1 MGLQAE
7 RDPQRQLGM
16 LADISLELAQDLD
29 IGRILVGIVERS
41 MALSGAQ
48 YGAAVTLTIDG
59 HIEDFLHRGLSPEEV
74 SLLPHLPEGKGLLGA
89 VLEERGVI
97 RADDLATHPAS
108 IGFPTAHVPMKA
120 FLGIPLIHAGELVG
134 ALYLTKTPEEPP
146 FTRDDEAFLKIL
158 ATMAAVGIANSRLLN
173 AESERA
179 ERGSLL
185 RAIASRV
192 RRSLDVNEVLAATV
206 QALGRAASVERCFIR
221 LVERP
226 GKQWRLGPIAFEW
239 DAPEIPSLNVD
250 SDLQYPVTMLA
261 AMTRA
266 TQWSDD
272 ITRDDRLRDPAVGV
286 GADELIRM
294 GATAILSTPLEWGDE
309 LLGVVTFHAQLPR
322 KWTQADIALI
332 EAAAREVAI
341 AIDHARRYRQ
351 AVQTAEK
358 LRELD
363 QMRSDF
369 VSMVSHEL
377 RSPMTVVAGIADI
390 LENRAD
396 RLAPEQSKE
405 LILTLG
411 REARRLRRLVSEVLD
426 LEAIDQGRMELH
438 RSTVDLVGLVRE
450 AVADA
455 VEPHRT
461 KVETKLEG
469 AIISVDPDRVKQVLL
484 NLISNAAKFS
494 EPDRPIRVTI
504 DTQDDGFQLSVI
516 DEGQGIAD
524 DHLGRLF
531 QRFTR
536 LDVEKRVAGSGLGL
550 YLSKRI
556 VEQHGG
562 RIWVDSE
569 LGAGSTFTFTLPR

>member
-1 MGLQAE
+1 LQAE

-41 MALSGAQ
+41 MALSGAR
-48 YGAAVTLTIDG
+48 YGAAVTLTLDG

-74 SLLPHLPEGKGLLGA
+74 SLLPHLPEGKGLLGEVLHERA
-89 VLEERGVI
+89 VVRVHDI
-97 RADDLATHPAS
+97 ADHPAS

-120 FLGIPLIHAGELVG
+120 FVGIPFIHGGQLVG
-134 ALYLTKTPEEPP
+134 ALYLTKTPDDPP
-146 FTRDDEAFLKIL
+146 FTQDDEDFIKIL
-158 ATMAAVGIANSRLLN
+158 ATMAAVGIANARLLN

-185 RAIASRV
+185 RDIASRV

-206 QALGRAASVERCFIR
+206 QALGRAANVERCFIR
-221 LVERP
+221 LVEQP

-239 DAPEIPSLNVD
+239 DAPEIPSLEPD
-250 SDLQYPVTMLA
+250 SELQYPVTMLA

-266 TQWSDD
+266 TQWSED
-272 ITRDDRLRDPAVGV
+272 ITRDDRLRDPAVSV
-286 GADELIRM
+286 GANELIRL
-294 GATAILSTPLEWGDE
+294 GTTAILSTPLEWGDE
-309 LLGVVTFHAQLPR
+309 LLGVVTFHSQFPR
-322 KWTQADIALI
+322 RWTLSDIAMI

-341 AIDHARRYRQ
+341 AIDHARRYRE

-358 LRELD
+358 LRGLD

-396 RLAPEQSKE
+396 RVSPEQNKE
-405 LILTLG
+405 LIQTLG

-426 LEAIDQGRMELH
+426 LEAIDQGRMDLH
-438 RSTVDLVGLVRE
+438 RSMVDLVELVRE

-461 KVETKLEG
+461 RVETMLEG
-469 AIISVDPDRVKQVLL
+469 AMVSVDPDRVKQVLL

-494 EPDRPIRVTI
+494 EPDSPIQVTI
-504 DTQDDGFQLSVI
+504 DTRDDCFEVCI
-516 DEGQGIAD
+516 VDEGEGIAD
-524 DHLGRLF
+524 DQLGRLF

-536 LDVEKRVAGSGLGL
+536 LDAERRIPGSGLGL
-550 YLSKRI
+550 YLSRQI

-562 RIWVDSE
+562 RIRVESK
-569 LGAGSTFTFTLPR
+569 LGAGSTFSFTLPR

>member
-1 MGLQAE
+1 MPDQ
-7 RDPQRQLGM
+7 
-16 LADISLELAQDLD
+16 
-29 IGRILVGIVERS
+29 
-41 MALSGAQ
+41 
-48 YGAAVTLTIDG
+48 
-59 HIEDFLHRGLSPEEV
+59 
-74 SLLPHLPEGKGLLGA
+74 
-89 VLEERGVI
+89 
-97 RADDLATHPAS
+97 
-108 IGFPTAHVPMKA
+108 
-120 FLGIPLIHAGELVG
+120 
-134 ALYLTKTPEEPP
+134 PP
-146 FTRDDEAFLKIL
+146 FTQDDEDFVKIL
-158 ATMAAVGIANSRLLN
+158 ASMAAVGIENARLLN

-206 QALGRAASVERCFIR
+206 QALGRAANVERCFIR
-221 LVERP
+221 LVEEP
-226 GKQWRLGPIAFEW
+226 GKQWRLGSIAFEW
-239 DAPEIPSLNVD
+239 DAPEIPALTAD

-266 TQWSDD
+266 TQWSED
-272 ITRDDRLRDPAVGV
+272 ITRDDRLRDPTSGI
-286 GADELIRM
+286 GATELIRL
-294 GATAILSTPLEWGDE
+294 GTTAILSTPLEWGDE
-309 LLGVVTFHAQLPR
+309 LLGVVTFHSQFPR
-322 KWTQADIALI
+322 KWTQSDIALI

-341 AIDHARRYRQ
+341 AIDHARRYRE

-396 RLAPEQSKE
+396 RLAPDQSKE
-405 LILTLG
+405 LIETLG

-426 LEAIDQGRMELH
+426 LEMIDQGRMELH
-438 RSTVDLVGLVRE
+438 RSEVEIVDLIRE
-450 AVADA
+450 AVSDA

-461 KVETKLEG
+461 KVEATLE
-469 AIISVDPDRVKQVLL
+469 AATMSVDADRIKQVLI

-494 EPDRPIRVTI
+494 EPDQAIRVAIEGDDVACTI
-504 DTQDDGFQLSVI
+504 SVI
-516 DEGQGIAD
+516 DTGIGIPED
-524 DHLGRLF
+524 QMGRLF

-536 LDVEKRVAGSGLGL
+536 LDVERRIPGSGLGL
-550 YLSKRI
+550 YLSRQI

-562 RIWVDSE
+562 KIWVESR
-569 LGAGSTFTFTLPR
+569 LGEGSIFTFTLPR

>member
-1 MGLQAE
+1 M
-7 RDPQRQLGM
+7 
-16 LADISLELAQDLD
+16 S
-29 IGRILVGIVERS
+29 
-41 MALSGAQ
+41 
-48 YGAAVTLTIDG
+48 
-59 HIEDFLHRGLSPEEV
+59 
-74 SLLPHLPEGKGLLGA
+74 
-89 VLEERGVI
+89 
-97 RADDLATHPAS
+97 
-108 IGFPTAHVPMKA
+108 A
-120 FLGIPLIHAGELVG
+120 FLGIPLIHAGQLVG
-134 ALYLTKTPEEPP
+134 ALYLTKQPEQPP
-146 FTRDDEAFLKIL
+146 FTQEDEDFIKIL
-158 ATMAAVGIANSRLLN
+158 ASMAAVGIENSRLLN

-206 QALGRAASVERCFIR
+206 QALGRAANVERCFIR
-221 LVERP
+221 LVEEP
-226 GKQWRLGPIAFEW
+226 GRQWKLGPIAFEW
-239 DAPEIPSLNVD
+239 DAPEIPRLGAD

-261 AMTRA
+261 AMTRS
-266 TQWSDD
+266 TQWSED
-272 ITRDDRLRDPAVGV
+272 ITRDDRLSDPALGV
-286 GADELIRM
+286 GANELIRM
-294 GATAILSTPLEWGDE
+294 GTTAILSTPLEWGDE
-309 LLGVVTFHAQLPR
+309 LLGVVTFHSQFSR
-322 KWTQADIALI
+322 KWTQSDIALI

-341 AIDHARRYRQ
+341 AIDHARRYRE

-396 RLAPEQSKE
+396 RLSPEQSKE

-438 RSTVDLVGLVRE
+438 RASVDLVSLVRE
-450 AVADA
+450 SVADA

-461 KVETKLEG
+461 KVETVLEG
-469 AIISVDPDRVKQVLL
+469 AMVSVDPDRIKQVLL

-494 EPDRPIRVTI
+494 EPDRGIRVTM
-504 DTQDDGFQLSVI
+504 DTADDGFKVSVI
-516 DEGQGIAD
+516 DHGEGIPEDQ
-524 DHLGRLF
+524 LGRLF

-536 LDVEKRVAGSGLGL
+536 LDVEKRIPGSGLGL
-550 YLSKRI
+550 YLSKQI

-562 RIWVDSE
+562 RIGVESK
-569 LGAGSTFTFTLPR
+569 LGEGSTFTFTLPR

>member
-1 MGLQAE
+1 VQAE
-7 RDPQRQLGM
+7 RDPQRQLRM

-41 MALSGAQ
+41 MALTGAR
-48 YGAAVTLTIDG
+48 YGAAVTLTLDG
-59 HIEDFLHRGLSPEEV
+59 HIENFLHRGLTPEEV

-89 VLEERGVI
+89 VLEDRSVI
-97 RADDLATHPAS
+97 RVEDIAEHASS

-120 FLGIPLIHAGELVG
+120 FLGIPLQHAGQLVG
-134 ALYLTKTPEEPP
+134 ALYLTKPPEEPS
-146 FTRDDEAFLKIL
+146 FTQDDEDFIQIL
-158 ATMAAVGIANSRLLN
+158 ASMAAVGIENSRLLN

-192 RRSLDVNEVLAATV
+192 RRSLDVTEVLAATV
-206 QALGRAASVERCFIR
+206 QALGRAANVERCFIR
-221 LVERP
+221 LVEEP

-239 DAPEIPSLNVD
+239 DAPEIPALTAD

-266 TQWSDD
+266 TQWSED
-272 ITRDDRLRDPAVGV
+272 ITRDDRLRDPAAGI
-286 GADELIRM
+286 GATELIRM
-294 GATAILSTPLEWGDE
+294 GTTAILSTPLEWGDE
-309 LLGVVTFHAQLPR
+309 LLGVVTFHSQFPR
-322 KWTQADIALI
+322 KWSQSDIALI

-341 AIDHARRYRQ
+341 AIDHARRYRE

-396 RLAPEQSKE
+396 RLTPDQSNE
-405 LILTLG
+405 LIETLG

-438 RSTVDLVGLVRE
+438 RSVVEIVDLIRE

-461 KVETKLEG
+461 KVETTLKAANLN
-469 AIISVDPDRVKQVLL
+469 VDPDRIKQVLI

-494 EPDRPIRVTI
+494 EADRPIRVMI
-504 DTQDDGFQLSVI
+504 DGNEEVCRVSVI
-516 DEGQGIAD
+516 DNGEGIPEDQM
-524 DHLGRLF
+524 GRLF

-536 LDVEKRVAGSGLGL
+536 LDVERRIPGSGLGL
-550 YLSKRI
+550 YLSKQI

-562 RIWVDSE
+562 KIWVESTV
-569 LGAGSTFTFTLPR
+569 GKGSTFTFTLPR

>member
-1 MGLQAE
+1 VQAE
-7 RDPQRQLGM
+7 RDPQRQLRM
-16 LADISLELAQDLD
+16 LADIGLELAQDLD

-41 MALSGAQ
+41 MALTGAR
-48 YGAAVTLTIDG
+48 YGAAVTLALDG
-59 HIEDFLHRGLSPEEV
+59 HIENFLHRGLSPEEV

-89 VLEERGVI
+89 VLEGRQALRV
-97 RADDLATHPAS
+97 DDIASHPAS
-108 IGFPTAHVPMKA
+108 IGFPTDHVSMLA
-120 FLGIPLIHAGELVG
+120 FLGVPLMHAGQLVG
-134 ALYLTKTPEEPP
+134 ALYLTKPPGDPP
-146 FTRDDEAFLKIL
+146 FTQEDEEFIHIL
-158 ATMAAVGIANSRLLN
+158 ASMAAVGIENSRLLN

-206 QALGRAASVERCFIR
+206 QALGRAANVERCFIR
-221 LVERP
+221 LVEEP

-239 DAPEIPSLNVD
+239 DAPEIPRLAANSE
-250 SDLQYPVTMLA
+250 LQYPVTMLA

-266 TQWSDD
+266 TQWSED
-272 ITRDDRLRDPAVGV
+272 ITRDDRLNDPALGV
-286 GADELIRM
+286 GANELIRM
-294 GATAILSTPLEWGDE
+294 GTTAILSTPLEWGDE
-309 LLGVVTFHAQLPR
+309 LLGVVTFHSQFPR
-322 KWTQADIALI
+322 RWTHSDIALI

-341 AIDHARRYRQ
+341 AIDHARRYRE

-396 RLAPEQSKE
+396 RLSPEQNKE
-405 LILTLG
+405 LVLTLG

-438 RSTVDLVGLVRE
+438 RSTIDLVGLLRE
-450 AVADA
+450 SIADA

-461 KVETKLEG
+461 KLETELEG
-469 AIISVDPDRVKQVLL
+469 AMASVDPDRVKQVVL

-494 EPDRPIRVTI
+494 EPDRPIVVRMET
-504 DTQDDGFQLSVI
+504 DHDGYRISVI
-516 DEGQGIAD
+516 DRGRGIPED
-524 DHLGRLF
+524 QMNKLF
-531 QRFTR
+531 QRFAR
-536 LDVEKRVAGSGLGL
+536 LDGEKRIPGSGLGL
-550 YLSKRI
+550 YLSKQI

-562 RIWVDSE
+562 RIEVASSPGE
-569 LGAGSTFTFTLPR
+569 GATFSFTLPR

>member
-1 MGLQAE
+1 MQAE

-29 IGRILVGIVERS
+29 VGRVLAGIVERS
-41 MALSGAQ
+41 MALSGAR
-48 YGAAVTLTIDG
+48 YGAAVTLTLDG
-59 HIEDFLHRGLSPEEV
+59 NIEDFLHRGLSPEEV
-74 SLLPHLPEGKGLLGA
+74 ALLPHLPEGKGLLGA
-89 VLEERGVI
+89 VLRDRAVI
-97 RADDLATHPAS
+97 RIENLAEHASS

-120 FLGIPLIHAGELVG
+120 FLGVPLLQAGRLVG
-134 ALYLTKTPEEPP
+134 ALYLTKPPESPP
-146 FTRDDEAFLKIL
+146 FTQEDEDLIKIL
-158 ATMAAVGIANSRLLN
+158 ATMAAVGIENARLLN

-206 QALGRAASVERCFIR
+206 QALGRAANVERCFIR
-221 LVERP
+221 LVELP
-226 GKQWRLGPIAFEW
+226 GKDWRLGKIAFEW
-239 DAPEIPSLNVD
+239 IAPGIPSLETESEV
-250 SDLQYPVTMLA
+250 QHPITMLA

-266 TQWSDD
+266 TQWSEDLA
-272 ITRDDRLRDPAVGV
+272 RDDRLRDPAVGM
-286 GADELIRM
+286 GAKGLIRL
-294 GATAILSTPLEWGDE
+294 ATAAALSTPLEWGDE
-309 LLGVVTFHAQLPR
+309 LLGVVTFHSETSR
-322 KWTQADIALI
+322 KWTPADIALI

-341 AIDHARRYRQ
+341 AIDHARRYHE

-358 LRELD
+358 LRDLD

-426 LEAIDQGRMELH
+426 LEAIDQSRMELH
-438 RSTVDLVGLVRE
+438 RSAVDLVGLVRE

-461 KVETKLEG
+461 SVQTKLEE
-469 AIISVDPDRVKQVLL
+469 AMTMVDPDRVKQVLL

-494 EPDRPIRVTI
+494 EPDRPIHVTI
-504 DTQDDGFQLSVI
+504 DEHDDELRVCVI
-516 DEGQGIAD
+516 DEGEGIAD
-524 DHLGRLF
+524 DQLPRLF
-531 QRFTR
+531 QRFSR
-536 LDVEKRVAGSGLGL
+536 LDVERKVPGSGLGL
-550 YLSKRI
+550 YLSRQI

-562 RIWVDSE
+562 RIWVESR
-569 LGAGSTFTFTLPR
+569 LGHGSAFSFTLPR

>member
-1 MGLQAE
+1 
-7 RDPQRQLGM
+7 M
-16 LADISLELAQDLD
+16 LADIGLELAQDLD

-41 MALSGAQ
+41 MALSGAA
-48 YGAAVTLTIDG
+48 YGAAVTLTLDG
-59 HIEDFLHRGLSPEEV
+59 QIENFLHRGLTPEEV
-74 SLLPHLPEGKGLLGA
+74 ALLPHLPEGKGLLGA
-89 VLEERGVI
+89 VLQERAVI
-97 RADDLATHPAS
+97 RVDDIAEHPAS

-120 FLGIPLIHAGELVG
+120 FLGIPLMHAGQLVG
-134 ALYLTKTPEEPP
+134 ALYLTKVPESPP
-146 FTRDDEAFLKIL
+146 FTQEDEDLFKLL
-158 ATMAAVGIANSRLLN
+158 ATMAAVGIENSRLLN

-192 RRSLDVNEVLAATV
+192 RRSLDVNEVLSATV
-206 QALGRAASVERCFIR
+206 QALGRAANVERCFIR
-221 LVERP
+221 LVEQP
-226 GKQWRLGPIAFEW
+226 GKQWKLGPIAFEW
-239 DAPEIPSLNVD
+239 DAPEIPKLPVD

-272 ITRDDRLRDPAVGV
+272 ITRDDRLRDPSVTV
-286 GADELIRM
+286 GANELIRM
-294 GATAILSTPLEWGDE
+294 GTTAVLSTPLEWGDE
-309 LLGVVTFHAQLPR
+309 LLGVVTFHSQFPR
-322 KWTQADIALI
+322 KWTQSDVALI

-341 AIDHARRYRQ
+341 AIDHARRYRE

-358 LRELD
+358 LRDLD

-396 RLAPEQSKE
+396 RLSPEQSKE

-438 RSTVDLVGLVRE
+438 RAAVDLVALVRE

-455 VEPHRT
+455 VEPKRT
-461 KVETKLEG
+461 VVETELEQ
-469 AIISVDPDRVKQVLL
+469 AMIDVDPDRVKQVLL

-494 EPDRPIRVTI
+494 EPDSPIHVTI
-504 DTQDDGFQLSVI
+504 DPHEVGFKVCVV
-516 DEGQGIAD
+516 DEGEGIPEGE
-524 DHLGRLF
+524 LGRLF

-536 LDVEKRVAGSGLGL
+536 LDVERRIPGSGLGL
-550 YLSKRI
+550 YLSRQI

-562 RIWVDSE
+562 TIWVDSE
-569 LGAGSTFTFTLPR
+569 LGRGSTFSFTLPR

>member
-1 MGLQAE
+1 MQTE
-7 RDPQRQLGM
+7 RDPQRQLRM
-16 LADISLELAQDLD
+16 LADISLGLAQDLD

-41 MALSGAQ
+41 MALTGAH
-48 YGAAVTLTIDG
+48 YGAAVTLTLDG
-59 HIEDFLHRGLSPEEV
+59 SIENFLHRGLTPEEV
-74 SLLPHLPEGKGLLGA
+74 ALLPHLPHGEGLLGA
-89 VLEERGVI
+89 VLEERAVI
-97 RADDLATHPAS
+97 RVDDIASHPAS

-120 FLGIPLIHAGELVG
+120 FLGIPLQHATQLVG
-134 ALYLTKTPEEPP
+134 ALYLTKPPGEPP
-146 FTRDDEAFLKIL
+146 FTQEDEDFILIL
-158 ATMAAVGIANSRLLN
+158 ASMAAVGIENSRLLN

-192 RRSLDVNEVLAATV
+192 RRSLDVTEVLAATV
-206 QALGRAASVERCFIR
+206 QALGRAANVERCFIR
-221 LVERP
+221 LVEEP

-239 DAPEIPSLNVD
+239 DAPDIPALALD
-250 SDLQYPVTMLA
+250 SDLQYPITMLA
-261 AMTRA
+261 AMTRSS
-266 TQWSDD
+266 QWSED
-272 ITRDDRLRDPAVGV
+272 ITRDERLREPAVGMD
-286 GADELIRM
+286 ASELIRM
-294 GATAILSTPLEWGDE
+294 GTTAILSTPLEWGDE
-309 LLGVVTFHAQLPR
+309 LLGVVTFHSQFPR
-322 KWTQADIALI
+322 KWTQSDIALI

-341 AIDHARRYRQ
+341 AIDHARRYRE

-396 RLAPEQSKE
+396 RLSPDQSKE
-405 LILTLG
+405 LIDTLG

-438 RSTVDLVGLVRE
+438 RSTVDLVALVRE
-450 AVADA
+450 SVADA
-455 VEPHRT
+455 GEPQRT
-461 KVETKLEG
+461 RVETNLDT
-469 AIISVDPDRVKQVLL
+469 ALVDLDPDRIKQVLL

-494 EPDRPIRVTI
+494 ETGTTI
-504 DTQDDGFQLSVI
+504 HVAIDPKDQGYSVAVR
-516 DEGQGIAD
+516 DEGQGIAPD
-524 DHLGRLF
+524 QLGRLF

-536 LDVEKRVAGSGLGL
+536 LDVERRVPGSGLGL
-550 YLSKRI
+550 YLSKQI

-562 RIWVDSE
+562 TIDVQSRVGE
-569 LGAGSTFTFTLPR
+569 GSTFTFTLPA